1 MKSTRAHPSLVWKS
15 VLMIVA
21 MVGISASGLLA
32 RPARAQGEGAYFP
45 VFVLACDAYVTMK
58 GSASGEGYPPE
69 CRGLGDVTVTA
80 YDTEGTRLDACTTDA
95 DGTCRLAIDY
105 NGTRIFQQDTKN
117 VPEGYRAEENV
128 QRVFTY
134 TEFAEI
140 AFHNYR
146 EDVFPQRDAP
156 RATVRVNTRIWPDQY
171 SGDSFFDDCNSGV
184 PKTDQWIFGSATYA
198 RAGKDGNALL
208 KGIAAGNNTE
218 IIGGQGP
225 DTGDIFFYC
234 SLTND
239 PQTRIPTTVEVTA
252 QYDGITR
259 DFVGKMS
266 LDPQADVTCDWYQI
280 PHLDRGLWDTVVNV
294 MAEKS
299 STATY
304 DGGTGNIDVTLF
316 MCPDSATPKTAD
328 DPAKMCTEPAVGSE
342 VQAVGKD
349 GTMYA
354 SATTDNQGKAQIALS
369 GQTVPEFWIVFE
381 GHSTPGSPISCV
393 ANRMDPQTGKPLP
406 PLYQAT
412 TDDPNTGWTIPGLG
426 DDMNGISCDWYLVP
440 SGWKQSS

>member
-1 MKSTRAHPSLVWKS
+1 MGSTRAQRSLIWKS
-15 VLMIVA
+15 VLMVVA
-21 MVGISASGLLA
+21 ILGISASGLLA
-32 RPARAQGEGAYFP
+32 RPSRAQGTSAYFP
-45 VFVLACDAYVTMK
+45 VFVLACDAYVKMK
-58 GSASGEGYPPE
+58 GSASGQGYPPE

-80 YDTEGTRLDACTTDA
+80 YDTQGARLDACTTDA

-105 NGTRIFQQDTKN
+105 NGTRIFQQDTKHI
-117 VPEGYRAEENV
+117 PEGYRSEGDV

-156 RATVRVNTRIWPDQY
+156 RATVRVSSRICPDQY
-171 SGDSFFDDCNSGV
+171 TGDSFFDDCNAGV
-184 PKTDQWIFGSATYA
+184 PKTDQWIIGSAVYA

-239 PQTRIPTTVEVTA
+239 PTTRIPTSVEVTA

-259 DFVGKMS
+259 DFVGRMS

-280 PHLDRGLWDTVVNV
+280 PHLDRGLWDTAVNV
-294 MAEKS
+294 MADKN

-304 DGGTGNIDVTLF
+304 DGGVGIIDLTLF
-316 MCPDSATPKTAD
+316 TCPDNAAPKTAD
-328 DPAKMCTEPAVGSE
+328 EAAKACTDPATGSE
-342 VQAVGKD
+342 IQAVGKD

-354 SATTDNQGKAQIALS
+354 SGTTDNQGKVQISLS
-369 GQTVPEFWIVFE
+369 GQSVPDFSIVFE

-393 ANRMDPQTGKPLP
+393 ANRMDPQTSKPLA

-412 TDDPNTGWTIPGLG
+412 TTDPETGWTIPGIG